1 MAELPLNIGTDPAV
15 VQAQANARRIRTLA
29 QESALRQQIEVA
41 SSLGDEGVLSRI
53 EGITQEQIQA
63 ALANPFTTLKDIA
76 RSARKDRRGIDEGRS
91 QQGLFF
97 SSTRAKDLAS
107 SAENQQRDRQSAFA
121 GAQSA
126 FGRINED
133 LEETNL
139 SADDSLENALFNAQD
154 YQSNLIGQY
163 PGVVGDDVNTAGT
176 GIDPGFTFGG
186 GRLKGQNFKRGDLAG
201 VTSALTA
208 AGYQKPLKYLNEG
221 TRRREFFLQ

>member
-1 MAELPLNIGTDPAV
+1 MAELAINIGTDPAV

-29 QESALRQQIEVA
+29 QETALRRQIEVA
-41 SSLGDEGVLSRI
+41 SSLGDEGVLSAI
-53 EGITQEQIQA
+53 DGISQEQIQA

-76 RSARKDRRGIDEGRS
+76 SSARKDRRGIDEGRS

-97 SSTRAKDLAS
+97 SSTRANDLAS

-126 FGRINED
+126 FAGINDD
-133 LEETNL
+133 LEEAKL
-139 SADDSLENALFNAQD
+139 FADDSLENATFNAQD
-154 YQSNLIGQY
+154 DQSNLIGQY
-163 PGVVGDDVNTAGT
+163 PGIVGDDVNTSGT
-176 GIDPGFTFGG
+176 EVDPGFTFGG

>member
-1 MAELPLNIGTDPAV
+1 MLS
-15 VQAQANARRIRTLA
+15 QANARRIRTLA
-29 QESALRQQIEVA
+29 QETALRRQIEVA
-41 SSLGDEGVLSRI
+41 SSLGDEGVLSAI
-53 EGITQEQIQA
+53 DGISQEQIQA

-76 RSARKDRRGIDEGRS
+76 SSARKDRRGIDEGRS

-97 SSTRAKDLAS
+97 SSTRANDLAS

-121 GAQSA
+121 G
-126 FGRINED
+126 INDD
-133 LEETNL
+133 LEEAKL
-139 SADDSLENALFNAQD
+139 FADDSLENATFNAQD
-154 YQSNLIGQY
+154 DQSNLIGQY
-163 PGVVGDDVNTAGT
+163 PGIVGDDVNTSGT
-176 GIDPGFTFGG
+176 EVDPGFTFGG